1 MSILEEI
8 KQKSFKSSIEKAAVN
23 LLYTHNWY
31 RDKYQE
37 IYKAYDLKVQHYN
50 VLRILKGS
58 KPKSISPSEI
68 KDRMLDKSPDLT
80 RLLDKLVDKGFADR
94 HLCPENRRKMDV
106 MITKNGE
113 DMLNKITSQHQQL
126 QKEQQKNIT
135 EAEAEQLSDLL
146 DKFRS

>member
-1 MSILEEI
+1 MNILEEI

-31 RDKYQE
+31 RDKYKE

-58 KPKSISPSEI
+58 SPKSISPSEI

-106 MITKNGE
+106 MITKSGE
-113 DMLNKITSQHQQL
+113 DMLNKITSLHQQL

>member
-1 MSILEEI
+1 MNILKEI

-31 RDKYQE
+31 RDKYQD

-80 RLLDKLVDKGFADR
+80 RLLDKLVEKGFASRD
-94 HLCPENRRKMDV
+94 LCPENRRKMDV

-113 DMLNKITSQHQQL
+113 GMLNEITSQQQQL
-126 QKEQQKNIT
+126 QKLQNISET
-135 EAEAEQLSDLL
+135 EAEQLSDLL